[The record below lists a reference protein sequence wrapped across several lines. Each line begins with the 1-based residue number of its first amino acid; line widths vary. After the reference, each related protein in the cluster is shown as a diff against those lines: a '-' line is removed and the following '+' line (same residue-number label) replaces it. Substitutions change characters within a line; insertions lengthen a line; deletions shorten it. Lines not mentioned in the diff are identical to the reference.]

1 PRLRSPGRLRR
12 TKRMAF
18 RTGYRIHG
26 RWPLGV
32 AFAVVLIGITGVLS
46 YSAGPWPYAV
56 GGGAAMDPIASLDP
70 NDLLNTDH
78 FAFSALQGPS
88 SCRGDFGSLGHGRID
103 LPDGDVNGPVSCVVV
118 DSVTQNQAVFVIQN
132 DKGSNPI
139 TSLRVYVRDNGNVGD
154 QITWDP
160 MAPLP
165 TSPLGLQCAV
175 PFTASPLK
183 PVVKGNIQV
192 RFEPGGCPADMQR

>member
-1 PRLRSPGRLRR
+1 
-12 TKRMAF
+12 MAF

-32 AFAVVLIGITGVLS
+32 ALAVVLIGITGVIS

-56 GGGAAMDPIASLDP
+56 GGGAALDPILSSNVLSDP
-70 NDLLNTDH
+70 NAAVNTDH

-88 SCRGDFGSLGHGRID
+88 SCRGDFGSLGHGRFD
-103 LPDGDVNGPVSCVVV
+103 LPDGDVLGPVSCV
-118 DSVTQNQAVFVIQN
+118 SVTGNQAVFVVQN
-132 DKGSNPI
+132 DKGSDTTI
-139 TSLRVYVRDNGNVGD
+139 TSLRVYVQDGDPGPD

-160 MAPLP
+160 IALPLSGP
-165 TSPLGLQCAV
+165 FGLQCDV
-175 PFTASPLK
+175 PFTPTSPLK

-192 RFEPGGCPADMQR
+192 RFEPGGCPPNMQR